1 MFTNALTQTGT
12 DVLDEAS
19 LTYQIGTHTGGLGAS
34 VLCSS
39 VREGGAWSTE
49 NSVNKIVLR
58 GKATVGKVN
67 LLFDLM
73 GDVLLRSNVDNRARL
88 TEMIRRRKEDSKSV
102 LLSSGHSVATG
113 RLKASLTKVD
123 QIQEQMGGLYVGC
136 FVSTM

>member
-1 MFTNALTQTGT
+1 M
-12 DVLDEAS
+12 
-19 LTYQIGTHTGGLGAS
+19 
-34 VLCSS
+34 
-39 VREGGAWSTE
+39 
-49 NSVNKIVLR
+49 NKVVLR

-123 QIQEQMGGLYVGC
+123 QIQEQMGGLYVMYCSGAK
-136 FVSTM
+136 M

>member
-1 MFTNALTQTGT
+1 LTQTGT

-39 VREGGAWSTE
+39 VREAEGGAWSTE